1 MLQRN
6 FDHPNHGLEESNG
19 TAAERSPQPT
29 VDLRELARI
38 LRRRWKVLAAAPIA
52 LTIPALFYVLT
63 ATTLYTATSTVL
75 VDPRRS
81 TAIESN
87 QSAMTLSN
95 FGTDDATIESETLL
109 IQSIAIL
116 QRVVEKLKL
125 TDDPEFVPTPG
136 LLDPIKRL
144 FSSSSSS
151 SSGRAAGA
159 SPEDATKARSVEIL
173 QRRMKVTRQGTTF
186 LVDINVSSES
196 PRKAAMIANAVAEGY
211 FEEQVRAKYDATRI
225 ASTWLN
231 GQIDGLKS
239 RVSAS
244 EKAVE
249 DFRSA
254 NKLTVSQG
262 VTVNDQQITDLNNQ
276 LIAARVQ
283 TAEARAKFDQVQQ
296 LTKSGND
303 PGGISA
309 AISSDMITRLRTQ
322 YADIAKNEA
331 DLLSKYGPRHPLVA
345 NVHAQLRD
353 TQRLINEEIQRIL
366 QSTRHDYD
374 VARSRE
380 ASLQQSFDQLQ
391 GVSNSS
397 GQAQVRLR
405 ELQREAEANR
415 TLYESYLARFKETT
429 AQESLEMPDSHVVTK
444 ASIPIGPSW
453 PKTWF
458 VLGLALTLG
467 FGIGC
472 ILAFLA
478 DYLDQRVKTLEQAE
492 NISGV
497 PALAAVPL
505 ISAGELAGRARRGR
519 NDLGRYDPKTVKLLP
534 PSLQPPLM
542 RYALDAPGTFFAEAI
557 RAIRLVLQRT
567 MRVQPVKVVLVTSAL
582 ENEGKTT
589 LAANLAQSI
598 AMLGIRT
605 LLIDG
610 DLRNP
615 QLTRSLCPHADS
627 GLLEVAL
634 GRATPESAILV
645 DRSTG
650 LSILPSTT
658 VKQAELIT
666 ELMFSERIVD
676 VLDHLRHRYELI
688 IIDSPPLVPLV
699 DGRALAELADRI
711 IMALA
716 WDQTPGEVL
725 AHTIDLLSP
734 VHDRIL
740 GTVLTRV
747 DLSRLR
753 FYDYYRSSAYLKP
766 YATAGFTAEA
776 AQ

>member
-1 MLQRN
+1 MLQRS
-6 FDHPNHGLEESNG
+6 FDQPSQALDEPTG
-19 TAAERSPQPT
+19 TAIEGGQQPT
-29 VDLRELARI
+29 VDLREMARI
-38 LRRRWKVLAAAPIA
+38 LRRRWKMVAAPALSLLVLALIYLLA
-52 LTIPALFYVLT
+52 

-87 QSAMTLSN
+87 QAAMQMSN

-125 TDDPEFVPTPG
+125 TDDPEFIPTPG

-151 SSGRAAGA
+151 VAGA
-159 SPEDATKARSVEIL
+159 SPEDAAKARSVEIL

-196 PRKAAMIANAVAEGY
+196 PRKSAIIANAVAEGY
-211 FEEQVRAKYDATRI
+211 FEEQVRAKNESTRI

-239 RVSAS
+239 RVGAA

-254 NKLTVSQG
+254 NNLTVSQG

-283 TAEARAKFDQVQQ
+283 TAEARAKFDQAQQ
-296 LTKSGND
+296 LNKSGGD
-303 PGGISA
+303 PGGFNA
-309 AISSDMITRLRTQ
+309 AISSDIVSKLRAQ

-331 DLLSKYGPRHPLVA
+331 DLSSKYGPRHPLVA

-366 QSTRHDYD
+366 QSARRDYD

-391 GVSNSS
+391 GVSSSS

-415 TLYESYLARFKETT
+415 TLYESYLARYKETT

-444 ASIPIGPSW
+444 ASIPIAPSW
-453 PKTWF
+453 PKTWL

-467 FGIGC
+467 LGMGC
-472 ILAFLA
+472 VLAFLA

-492 NISGV
+492 QISGV

-505 ISAGELAGRARRGR
+505 IGARELAKLAKRGR
-519 NDLGRYDPKTVKLLP
+519 NELGRYNPKTAKLLP
-534 PSLQPPLM
+534 AALQPPLM
-542 RYALDAPGTFFAEAI
+542 RYALDAPGTFFAEAV
-557 RAIRLVLQRT
+557 RAIRLALQRT
-567 MRVQPVKVVLVTSAL
+567 MRVQPIKVVLVTSAL

-598 AMLGIRT
+598 ATLGIRT

-615 QLTRSLCPHADS
+615 QLTRSLCPHADT
-627 GLLEVAL
+627 GLLEVAMD
-634 GRATPESAILV
+634 RAAPEHAILV
-645 DRSTG
+645 DPSTG
-650 LSILPSTT
+650 LSILPSTA
-658 VKQAELIT
+658 VKQADLIT

-676 VLDHLRHRYELI
+676 ILDHLRHCYELI

-711 IMALA
+711 ILALA

-725 AHTIDLLSP
+725 SHTINLLGP

-766 YATAGFTAEA
+766 YAAAGLSAGA

>member
-1 MLQRN
+1 MLQRSS
-6 FDHPNHGLEESNG
+6 DQPHDQPGEQAGSAG
-19 TAAERSPQPT
+19 ERGSQPT

-38 LRRRWKVLAAAPIA
+38 LRRRWKLVAAAPLA
-52 LTIPALFYVLT
+52 LGTLALIYILAT
-63 ATTLYTATSTVL
+63 TTLYTATSTVL

-87 QSAMTLSN
+87 QAAMQMSN

-125 TDDPEFVPTPG
+125 TEDPEFIPKPG

-144 FSSSSSS
+144 FASR
-151 SSGRAAGA
+151 GPDAGA
-159 SPEDATKARSVEIL
+159 SPEDAAKAGSVDIL
-173 QRRMKVTRQGTTF
+173 QRRMKVARQGTTF
-186 LVDINVSSES
+186 LVEINVSSES
-196 PRKAAMIANAVAEGY
+196 PRKAAILANAVAESY
-211 FEEQVRAKYDATRI
+211 FIEQVRAKNDSTRI

-231 GQIDGLKS
+231 GQIDALKS
-239 RVSAS
+239 RVVTA
-244 EKAVE
+244 ERAVE
-249 DFRSA
+249 DFRAA
-254 NKLTVSQG
+254 NNLTVSQG
-262 VTVNDQQITDLNNQ
+262 VTVNDQQVTDLNNQ

-283 TAEARAKFDQVQQ
+283 TAEARAKFDQAQQ
-296 LTKSGND
+296 LSKSGND
-303 PGGISA
+303 RGGFSA
-309 AISSDMITRLRTQ
+309 ALSSDIISKLRAQ

-331 DLLSKYGPRHPLVA
+331 DLSSKYGARHPLVA

-353 TQRLINEEIQRIL
+353 TQRLINEELQRIL
-366 QSTRHDYD
+366 QSTQHDYD

-380 ASLQQSFDQLQ
+380 ASLQQSFEQLQ

-397 GQAQVRLR
+397 GQAQIRLR

-415 TLYESYLARFKETT
+415 TLYESYLARYKETT
-429 AQESLEMPDSHVVTK
+429 AQESLDMPDSHVVTT
-444 ASIPIGPSW
+444 ASVPIAPSW
-453 PKTWF
+453 PKTWLL
-458 VLGLALTLG
+458 LGLALTLG
-467 FGIGC
+467 LGIGSVV
-472 ILAFLA
+472 AFLV

-492 NISGV
+492 LISGV

-505 ISAGELAGRARRGR
+505 IGARELAKLAKRGR
-519 NDLGRYDPKTVKLLP
+519 GELGRYDPRTTKLLP
-534 PSLQPPLM
+534 AMLQPALM
-542 RYALDAPGTFFAEAI
+542 RYALEAPGTFFAEAI
-557 RAIRLVLQRT
+557 RAIRLALQRT
-567 MRVQPVKVVLVTSAL
+567 MRTHPIKIVLVTSAL

-598 AMLGIRT
+598 ATLGIRT
-605 LLIDG
+605 LLIDA

-615 QLTRSLCPHADS
+615 QLTRALCPHADT
-627 GLLEVAL
+627 GLLDLAMN
-634 GRATPESAILV
+634 RATPEQAILV

-658 VKQAELIT
+658 VKQADLIT
-666 ELMFSERIVD
+666 ELMFSERIVE
-676 VLDHLRHRYELI
+676 VLDLLRQRYELI
-688 IIDSPPLVPLV
+688 VIDSPPLVPLV

-711 IMALA
+711 VLALA

-766 YATAGFTAEA
+766 YGSTAITAEA

>member
-1 MLQRN
+1 MLQRSS
-6 FDHPNHGLEESNG
+6 DRPYDEPEEQTGS
-19 TAAERSPQPT
+19 AAERWPQPT
-29 VDLRELARI
+29 VDLRELTRI
-38 LRRRWKVLAAAPIA
+38 LRRRWKLVAAAPAGLFAMA
-52 LTIPALFYVLT
+52 LIYLMAT
-63 ATTLYTATSTVL
+63 TTLYTATSTVL

-87 QSAMTLSN
+87 QAAMQMSN

-109 IQSIAIL
+109 IQSISIL

-125 TDDPEFVPTPG
+125 TEDPEFTPKAG

-144 FSSSSSS
+144 FASR
-151 SSGRAAGA
+151 GPDAGA
-159 SPEDATKARSVEIL
+159 SPEDAATARSVDIL
-173 QRRMKVTRQGTTF
+173 QRRMKATRQGTTF
-186 LVDINVSSES
+186 LVDINVNSES
-196 PRKAAMIANAVAEGY
+196 PRKAAVIANAIAEGY
-211 FEEQVRAKYDATRI
+211 FEEQVRAKNDSTRI
-225 ASTWLN
+225 ASSWLN
-231 GQIDGLKS
+231 GQIDALKS
-239 RVSAS
+239 RVATA
-244 EKAVE
+244 ERAVE
-249 DFRSA
+249 DFRTA
-254 NKLTVSQG
+254 NNLTVSQG

-283 TAEARAKFDQVQQ
+283 TAEARAKFDQAQQ
-296 LTKSGND
+296 LSKSGGD
-303 PGGISA
+303 QGGFNA
-309 AISSDMITRLRTQ
+309 AISSDIISKLRAQ

-331 DLLSKYGPRHPLVA
+331 DLSSKYGPRHPLVA

-374 VARSRE
+374 IARTRE
-380 ASLQQSFDQLQ
+380 ASLKQSFDQLQ
-391 GVSNSS
+391 GVSSSS

-415 TLYESYLARFKETT
+415 TLYESYLARYKEST

-444 ASIPIGPSW
+444 ASVPISPSW

-467 FGIGC
+467 LGVGSV
-472 ILAFLA
+472 LAFLA

-492 NISGV
+492 RITGV

-505 ISAGELAGRARRGR
+505 VDTRELARLAKRGR
-519 NDLGRYDPKTVKLLP
+519 SELGRYDPRTMKLLP
-534 PSLQPPLM
+534 AVLQPPLM
-542 RYALDAPGTFFAEAI
+542 RYALEAPGTFFAEAI
-557 RAIRLVLQRT
+557 RAIRLALQRT
-567 MRVQPVKVVLVTSAL
+567 MRVQPIKIVLVTSAL

-598 AMLGIRT
+598 ATLGIRT
-605 LLIDG
+605 LLIDA

-615 QLTRSLCPHADS
+615 QLTRSLCPHAEA
-627 GLLEVAL
+627 GLLDLAMD
-634 GRATPESAILV
+634 RATPERAILV

-650 LSILPSTT
+650 LSILPSTA
-658 VKQAELIT
+658 VRQADLIT
-666 ELMFSERIVD
+666 ELMFSERIVEL
-676 VLDHLRHRYELI
+676 LDLLRHRYELI
-688 IIDSPPLVPLV
+688 VIDSPPLVPLV

-711 IMALA
+711 VLALA

-725 AHTIDLLSP
+725 AHTIDLLAP

-766 YATAGFTAEA
+766 YGSTAITAEA

>member
-1 MLQRN
+1 
-6 FDHPNHGLEESNG
+6 
-19 TAAERSPQPT
+19 
-29 VDLRELARI
+29 
-38 LRRRWKVLAAAPIA
+38 
-52 LTIPALFYVLT
+52 
-63 ATTLYTATSTVL
+63 
-75 VDPRRS
+75 
-81 TAIESN
+81 
-87 QSAMTLSN
+87 
-95 FGTDDATIESETLL
+95 
-109 IQSIAIL
+109 
-116 QRVVEKLKL
+116 
-125 TDDPEFVPTPG
+125 
-136 LLDPIKRL
+136 
-144 FSSSSSS
+144 
-151 SSGRAAGA
+151 
-159 SPEDATKARSVEIL
+159 
-173 QRRMKVTRQGTTF
+173 
-186 LVDINVSSES
+186 
-196 PRKAAMIANAVAEGY
+196 
-211 FEEQVRAKYDATRI
+211 
-225 ASTWLN
+225 
-231 GQIDGLKS
+231 
-239 RVSAS
+239 
-244 EKAVE
+244 
-249 DFRSA
+249 
-254 NKLTVSQG
+254 VSQG

-283 TAEARAKFDQVQQ
+283 TAEARAKFDQIQQ
-296 LTKSGND
+296 LSKSGSD
-303 PGGISA
+303 PGGFNA
-309 AISSDMITRLRTQ
+309 AISSDIVSKLRAQ

-331 DLLSKYGPRHPLVA
+331 DLSSKYGARHPLVA

-366 QSTRHDYD
+366 QSMRHDYD

-391 GVSNSS
+391 GVSSSS

-415 TLYESYLARFKETT
+415 TLYESYLARYKEAT

-467 FGIGC
+467 LGVGC
-472 ILAFLA
+472 VVAFLA

-492 NISGV
+492 KISGV

-505 ISAGELAGRARRGR
+505 ISAGELAGRAKRGR
-519 NDLGRYDPKTVKLLP
+519 NELGRYDPKTAKLLP
-534 PSLQPPLM
+534 PPLQPPLM
-542 RYALDAPGTFFAEAI
+542 RYAIDAPGTFFAEAI
-557 RAIRLVLQRT
+557 RAIRLALQRT
-567 MRVQPVKVVLVTSAL
+567 MRTQPVKVVLVTSAL
-582 ENEGKTT
+582 DSEGKTT

-598 AMLGIRT
+598 ATLGIRT

-615 QLTRSLCPHADS
+615 QLTRSLCPHADA
-627 GLLEVAL
+627 GLLDVAI
-634 GRATPESAILV
+634 GRVAPEQAILV

-650 LSILPSTT
+650 LSILPSTA
-658 VKQAELIT
+658 VKQADIIT

-711 IMALA
+711 ILALA

-725 AHTIDLLSP
+725 SHTINLLAP
-734 VHDRIL
+734 VYDRIL

-766 YATAGFTAEA
+766 YGTAELTAEA

>member
-1 MLQRN
+1 MLQRSS
-6 FDHPNHGLEESNG
+6 DRPHDDLVEQAGSAGESW
-19 TAAERSPQPT
+19 SQPT

-38 LRRRWKVLAAAPIA
+38 LLRRWKLVAAAPIA
-52 LTIPALFYVLT
+52 LGALTLIYLLAT
-63 ATTLYTATSTVL
+63 TTLYTATSTVL

-87 QSAMTLSN
+87 QAAMQMSN

-125 TDDPEFVPTPG
+125 TADPEFIPKPG

-144 FSSSSSS
+144 FSSR
-151 SSGRAAGA
+151 GPDAGA
-159 SPEDATKARSVEIL
+159 SPEDAAKAGAVDIL

-196 PRKAAMIANAVAEGY
+196 PRKAAIIANAVADGY
-211 FEEQVRAKYDATRI
+211 FEEQVRAKNESTRI
-225 ASTWLN
+225 ATNWLN
-231 GQIDGLKS
+231 GQIDAMKS
-239 RVSAS
+239 RVGTA

-249 DFRSA
+249 DFRAA
-254 NKLTVSQG
+254 NNLTVSQG

-283 TAEARAKFDQVQQ
+283 TAEARAKFDQAQQ
-296 LTKSGND
+296 LSKSGSD
-303 PGGISA
+303 SGGFSA
-309 AISSDMITRLRTQ
+309 AISSDIISKLRAQ

-331 DLLSKYGPRHPLVA
+331 DLSSKYGPRHPLVA

-366 QSTRHDYD
+366 QSTQHDYD

-380 ASLQQSFDQLQ
+380 ASLQQSFEQLQ
-391 GVSNSS
+391 GVSSSS
-397 GQAQVRLR
+397 GQSQVRLR

-415 TLYESYLARFKETT
+415 TLYESYLARYKEST
-429 AQESLEMPDSHVVTK
+429 AQESLDMPDSHVVTK
-444 ASIPIGPSW
+444 ASIPISPSW
-453 PKTWF
+453 PKTWLL
-458 VLGLALTLG
+458 LGLALTLG
-467 FGIGC
+467 LGVGSV
-472 ILAFLA
+472 LAFLA

-492 NISGV
+492 LISRV

-505 ISAGELAGRARRGR
+505 IGARELAGLAKRGR
-519 NDLGRYDPKTVKLLP
+519 SELGRYDPKTTGLLP
-534 PSLQPPLM
+534 AVLQPPLM

-557 RAIRLVLQRT
+557 RAIRLALQRT
-567 MRVQPVKVVLVTSAL
+567 MRIHPIKIVLVTSAL

-589 LAANLAQSI
+589 LATNLAQSI
-598 AMLGIRT
+598 ATLGIRT
-605 LLIDG
+605 LLIDA

-615 QLTRSLCPHADS
+615 QLTRSLCPHADT
-627 GLLEVAL
+627 GLLDLAMD
-634 GRATPESAILV
+634 RATPEQAILV

-650 LSILPSTT
+650 LSILPSTA
-658 VKQAELIT
+658 VRQADLIT
-666 ELMFSERIVD
+666 ELMFSEQIVE
-676 VLDHLRHRYELI
+676 VLDLLRQRYEI
-688 IIDSPPLVPLV
+688 IVIDSPPLVPLV

-711 IMALA
+711 VLALA
-716 WDQTPGEVL
+716 WDQTPGDVL
-725 AHTIDLLSP
+725 AHTMDLLAP

-766 YATAGFTAEA
+766 YGNAAFTAEA